1 MATWTNGD
9 GLVTQLG
16 AQGIYAGNVKYQQIE
31 NDGPLSYLVIDW
43 RYNSLPGFDA
53 DASGGSTPD
62 SFSDAVPYIPA
73 NSLVVD
79 VYTIVTTAFASGTSY
94 VMGTYNKAGTA
105 IDADGFYTGTEL
117 AVANMNAKGKILL
130 PDGVDVRRT
139 SGTFDDATVS
149 STADAY
155 VVVTATGT
163 FTAGRARTVIS
174 YIRPGPG
181 L

>member
-62 SFSDAVPYIPA
+62 SFSDAVPYIPK

-79 VYTIVTTAFASGTSY
+79 VYTIVTTAFAGATTSY
-94 VMGTYNKAGTA
+94 VMGTYTKAGVA

-117 AVANMNAKGKILL
+117 AVANMGAGKILL

-139 SGTFDDATVS
+139 SGTFDDSVVS
-149 STADAY
+149 TTENAY
-155 VVVTATGT
+155 VLVTVTNT
-163 FTAGRARTVIS
+163 PTAGRARTVIS